1 MPEMAQVARGVRM
14 FLAAIVHYLAAD
26 AGIRQFLETVGPCLL
41 RFSRCSLIAVA
52 AAGLLLPEGFSR
64 CCPQDTKHGVRG
76 FRGDREHRHQD
87 HKGQPQPRR
96 GLAVITGHPVIAA
109 LAARVCQYAPQA

>member
-1 MPEMAQVARGVRM
+1 LSRTVRVSRPARRASRAADRLAAEEVLAVMPEMAQVARGVRM
-14 FLAAIVHYLAAD
+14 FLAAVVHYLAAD

-64 CCPQDTKHGVRG
+64 CCPQPGYRSGCDQG
-76 FRGDREHRHQD
+76 
-87 HKGQPQPRR
+87 
-96 GLAVITGHPVIAA
+96 
-109 LAARVCQYAPQA
+109 